1 MSYRKKKRTP
11 TGQKQMGLTGM
22 NADIQGIEELLS
34 TGELYSGQPYQRP
47 VLDQVVDKLVREW
60 DPRLLTPLVV
70 SYRDGRYNL
79 VDGQHRVC
87 AMRKK
92 NSGKDVTALCRVYHG
107 LTYEQEAE
115 LYYRLDRAK
124 GHLRLSHATKAL
136 VESGVDAEIIEI
148 KRLLEDAGFVWA
160 LDKPT
165 GEAFEVEATR
175 AVINAYRLL
184 GGAAFSRMLELTVRT
199 WHGAPSS
206 VKASFLSGMALF
218 LKTYETE
225 LDDDVFIKRLSAVD
239 PEEILRRGKADFSTN
254 KAALRFARVILG
266 KYNSQQR
273 GGRKLPYRFKG

>member
-1 MSYRKKKRTP
+1 MQIPIYQINVNAGRREADQDAV
-11 TGQKQMGLTGM
+11 QKLADSISKVGLL
-22 NADIQGIEELLS
+22 N
-34 TGELYSGQPYQRP
+34 P
-47 VLDQVVDKLVREW
+47 
-60 DPRLLTPLVV
+60 
-70 SYRDGRYNL
+70 
-79 VDGQHRVC
+79 
-87 AMRKK
+87 
-92 NSGKDVTALCRVYHG
+92 
-107 LTYEQEAE
+107 
-115 LYYRLDRAK
+115 
-124 GHLRLSHATKAL
+124 
-136 VESGVDAEIIEI
+136 I

-184 GGAAFSRMLELTVRT
+184 GGAAFSRMLELTART

-225 LDDDVFIKRLSAVD
+225 LDDDVFIKRLSAID
-239 PEEILRRGKADFSTN
+239 PEEILQRGKADFSTN

-266 KYNSQQR
+266 KYNNQQH